1 MASSNNQNVYVF
13 IQRFYTQ
20 KVLVSFRYNKVRF
33 FFTNYVEKQI
43 LETVKLVK
51 CVCVFVSVAAV
62 IVENILI
69 FQL

>member
-1 MASSNNQNVYVF
+1 MWRPQIIRTFMFLYKGSINKKS
-13 IQRFYTQ
+13 
-20 KVLVSFRYNKVRF
+20 VSGIIKLDI